1 MQTRFERSFFLLI
14 IFCSLFAGGCA
25 KRPSAPPVKAD
36 TAVEAAIPAEPS
48 PSPVPSF
55 TVSYYLGET
64 LLTREEVPYD
74 STAAQIPS
82 LDGVRLLGWTDA
94 QGVPADPLSIP
105 VHTDTVYY
113 ALTRP
118 LLNEDAPF
126 LFPEAHGFLLPNAE
140 FTYADA
146 AAALRSLLAD
156 ASDCRELL
164 DRYDSAPDEP
174 MSIDELR
181 SMLSALFLPE
191 QAEEVTA
198 ELSEHIVEL
207 TRAGAAWCYAG
218 LAEKSSDTENYYP
231 DVSPA
236 NWAFR
241 ELSEVSAP
249 GPLDRDTLMNQT
261 LDGFLWFDGYLYRL
275 DSDGF
280 FITDET
286 ADDLYYGVNGR
297 YSSGDE
303 TLDNFVAQTLSG
315 YMEPDRTR
323 RDLLRAA
330 YLHVKNDFNY
340 LVRNYYASGETGW
353 AIPEAI
359 TMYETGKGNC
369 YNYAGVFW
377 SLARGLGYNAVT
389 YSGTMGNQNQPHAW
403 TEITL
408 DGEIYI
414 CDPEIEMNYWWLAA
428 LNNDNSMYTDNF
440 MMPRRSAGNWNYQAV
455 GRQ

>member
-1 MQTRFERSFFLLI
+1 MKARAERLALFLTI
-14 IFCSLFAGGCA
+14 LFISSAVGCA
-25 KRPSAPPVKAD
+25 KRPSVPSAEVVSAD
-36 TAVEAAIPAEPS
+36 TASYSAEPS
-48 PSPVPSF
+48 PSPVPVL
-55 TVSYYLGET
+55 TVAYYRGLDLISSET
-64 LLTREEVPYD
+64 VPYG
-74 STAAQIPS
+74 AVPANVPS
-82 LDGVRLLGWTDA
+82 VDGARLLGWTDA
-94 QGVPADPLSIP
+94 EGHPMDPSSEPVRADMAL
-105 VHTDTVYY
+105 Y
-113 ALTRP
+113 AITRP

-126 LFPEAHGFLLPNAE
+126 LFPDDHGFLLPNAD
-140 FTYADA
+140 FTYSDA
-146 AAALRSLLAD
+146 AAAPRSLLTDTAE
-156 ASDCRELL
+156 CRELL
-164 DRYDSAPDEP
+164 DRYDAAPGEP

-181 SMLSALFLPE
+181 AMLSALFLPE
-191 QAEEVTA
+191 QAEEVSA
-198 ELSEHIVEL
+198 ELSEHTGEL
-207 TRAGAAWCYAG
+207 TRADAAWCYSR
-218 LAEKSSDTENYYP
+218 LTEKPLDTENYYP
-231 DVSPA
+231 DLSPA
-236 NWAFR
+236 HWAFR
-241 ELSEVSAP
+241 ELSAISAP
-249 GPLDRDTLMNQT
+249 GTLDRDTLMNQT
-261 LDGFLWFDGYLYRL
+261 LDSFLWFDGYLYRL
-275 DSDGF
+275 DGEGY
-280 FITDET
+280 FITDKT
-286 ADDLYYGVNGR
+286 ADDLYFGVNGR

-303 TLDNFVAQTLSG
+303 TLDNYVAQTLSG
-315 YMEPDRTR
+315 YMEPGRTR